1 MRHEQAQAA
10 RAVARVLCG
19 TTLGAALAAVDA
31 GAATRGRALVQE
43 LAYGTLR
50 HWGRLRALVERLATR
65 PLADAEVRALVAVAL
80 YQIAHTRAPAYAVV
94 DRAVD
99 AAALVGRPAARGLVN
114 ALLRRY
120 LRERA
125 RLDAD
130 VQRDPVARWSHPQW
144 WIDRVQRDH
153 PAHWE
158 AILAAGNARPPLT
171 LRVNARR
178 TSREALLAT
187 FLAAGI
193 AATAR
198 GDAGII
204 VDEPRPVTEL
214 PGYADGAFAV
224 QDLGAQLAAPLLDL
238 HDGMR
243 VLDACAAPG
252 GKTTH
257 IVERAAVEIVALDAD
272 AARLARIRENVA
284 RLHHDRDGA
293 RVQVLAGDATEPAAW
308 WDARPFER
316 ILADVPCTASGV
328 VRRHPDGKWLRRPGD
343 VAKFAGVQDRI
354 LASLWPLVAPG
365 GKLLYSTCSVFA
377 EENEA
382 RIEAFVARHP
392 DALRESLTFPADALH
407 SGGQLLP
414 SAETAGHNQD
424 GFYYALLRKA

>member
-1 MRHEQAQAA
+1 VQHEQAQAA
-10 RAVARVLCG
+10 RAVARVLSG
-19 TTLGAALAAVDA
+19 STLGAALAAVDD
-31 GAATRGRALVQE
+31 GAPTRGRALVQE

-50 HWGRLRALVERLATR
+50 HWGRLRALVDRLVTR
-65 PLADAEVRALVAVAL
+65 SLTDAEVRTLVAVAL
-80 YQIAHTRAPAYAVV
+80 YQVAHTRAPAFAVV

-125 RLDAD
+125 QLDAD
-130 VQRDPVARWSHPQW
+130 VLQDPVARWSHPDW
-144 WIDRVQRDH
+144 WIERVRHDH

-158 AILAAGNARPPLT
+158 AILAAGNERPPLT

-178 TSREALLAT
+178 TTREALLAT
-187 FLAAGI
+187 FRAAGI
-193 AATAR
+193 AASAR
-198 GDAGII
+198 GEAGIV

-238 HDGMR
+238 RDGMR

-257 IVERAAVEIVALDAD
+257 IVERADVDVLALDAD
-272 AARLARIRENVA
+272 GARLARIRENVA
-284 RLHHDRDGA
+284 RLVRDRA
-293 RVQVLAGDATEPAAW
+293 RVSVAEGDATDPAAW
-308 WDARPFER
+308 WDARSFDR

-343 VAKFAGVQDRI
+343 STAFAVTQDRI
-354 LASLWPLVAPG
+354 LAALWPLLAPG
-365 GKLLYSTCSVFA
+365 GKLLYATCSVFV

-382 RIEAFVARHP
+382 RVEAFVARHP
-392 DALRESLTFPADALH
+392 DALRESLSFPADAPH